1 MQHVTMHKSH
11 KSMLTFLCNIVSC
24 MLIFRMLICSHEQ
37 RKPFKQIAG
46 GKDMYRMKRML
57 RRLIEWLKT
66 KGLTAEEIVECIE
79 YITR

>member
-1 MQHVTMHKSH
+1 
-11 KSMLTFLCNIVSC
+11 ML
-24 MLIFRMLICSHEQ
+24 
-37 RKPFKQIAG
+37 K
-46 GKDMYRMKRML
+46 MKRML